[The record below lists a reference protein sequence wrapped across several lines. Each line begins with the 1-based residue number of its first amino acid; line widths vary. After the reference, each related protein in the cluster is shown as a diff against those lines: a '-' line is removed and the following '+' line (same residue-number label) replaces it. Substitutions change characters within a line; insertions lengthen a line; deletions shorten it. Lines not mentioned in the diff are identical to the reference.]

1 MIFYNFPIIFY
12 ILLKK
17 VVVFAAC
24 FAYAAAGVVH
34 PTALA
39 AAPAAVAAYANS
51 PLYAAGGSQQID
63 VRHNYDGTLSS
74 YTTTPFA
81 YTSPVSSRYVAGAPA
96 AYAAPAT
103 FAAPAAAPATF
114 APATYAA
121 PAAYA
126 SPAAYAA
133 PATFAAPARYVAP
146 AGVASPFAVA
156 SPYTAQYGAYA
167 APFAA
172 APAKLFV

>member
-1 MIFYNFPIIFY
+1 MFKF
-12 ILLKK
+12 
-17 VVVFAAC
+17 VVVFAAY

-34 PTALA
+34 PTALS
-39 AAPAAVAAYANS
+39 AAPAAVAAYANA

-96 AYAAPAT
+96 AYAAPA
-103 FAAPAAAPATF
+103 F
-114 APATYAA
+114 AA

-126 SPAAYAA
+126 AA
-133 PATFAAPARYVAP
+133 PAAFAAPAKYVAP

-156 SPYTAQYGAYA
+156 SPYAAHYA
-167 APFAA
+167 APYAAHYAAPYAAHYASGFATPFAA
-172 APAKLFV
+172 APAKVVV

>member
-1 MIFYNFPIIFY
+1 MFKF
-12 ILLKK
+12 
-17 VVVFAAC
+17 VVVFAAW
-24 FAYAAAGVVH
+24 FAYAAAGVVR

-39 AAPAAVAAYANS
+39 AAPAAVAAYANA

-96 AYAAPAT
+96 AYAAPA
-103 FAAPAAAPATF
+103 F
-114 APATYAA
+114 AA

-126 SPAAYAA
+126 AA
-133 PATFAAPARYVAP
+133 PAAFAAHAKYVAP

-156 SPYTAQYGAYA
+156 SPYAAHYA
-167 APFAA
+167 APYAAHYAAPYAAHYASGFATPFAA
-172 APAKLFV
+172 APAKVVV

>member
-1 MIFYNFPIIFY
+1 MFKF
-12 ILLKK
+12 

-24 FAYAAAGVVH
+24 FAYATAGVVH

-39 AAPAAVAAYANS
+39 AAPAAVAAYANA

-96 AYAAPAT
+96 AYAAPAFT
-103 FAAPAAAPATF
+103 APAAFAAPAK
-114 APATYAA
+114 YVA

-126 SPAAYAA
+126 AA
-133 PATFAAPARYVAP
+133 PAAFAAPAKYVAP
-146 AGVASPFAVA
+146 AGVATPFAVA
-156 SPYTAQYGAYA
+156 SPYAAPYAAQYAAQYA
-167 APFAA
+167 APYAAHYAAGFATPFAA
-172 APAKLFV
+172 APAKVVV

>member
-1 MIFYNFPIIFY
+1 MFKF
-12 ILLKK
+12 

-34 PTALA
+34 PTAFA
-39 AAPAAVAAYANS
+39 AAPAAVAAYANA

-74 YTTTPFA
+74 YTTTPFG

-96 AYAAPAT
+96 AYAAPA
-103 FAAPAAAPATF
+103 F
-114 APATYAA
+114 AA

-126 SPAAYAA
+126 AAPAAFAAPAKYVAPAAYAA
-133 PATFAAPARYVAP
+133 APAAFAAPTAFAAHAKFVAP
-146 AGVASPFAVA
+146 AGVATPFGVA
-156 SPYTAQYGAYA
+156 SPYAAHYATPYTAGFAA
-167 APFAA
+167 APLAA
-172 APAKLFV
+172 APAKVVV